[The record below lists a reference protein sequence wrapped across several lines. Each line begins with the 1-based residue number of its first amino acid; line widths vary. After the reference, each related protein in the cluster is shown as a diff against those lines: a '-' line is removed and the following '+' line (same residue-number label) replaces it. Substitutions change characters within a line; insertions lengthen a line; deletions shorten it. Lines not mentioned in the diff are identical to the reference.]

1 MKNPKKIY
9 ISGPITGRPVAQ
21 AEAEF
26 AYAAERLASRGWQ
39 VVNPMSLPVHET
51 HDQSYAAYM
60 REDLRELLD
69 CGAIYMLPGWHNSRG
84 ARCEKHVAEMLEL
97 SVFFGQ
103 GFLGSFY
110 PNCPL

>member
-9 ISGPITGRPVAQ
+9 ISGPITGRPLEQ

-26 AYAAERLASRGWQ
+26 AHAAERLASRGWE
-39 VVNPMSLPVHET
+39 VVNPMALPVHET

-69 CGAIYMLPGWHNSRG
+69 CGAIYLLPGWRYSRG
-84 ARCEKHVAEMLEL
+84 ARCEKQVADILEMITFYGN
-97 SVFFGQ
+97 SQ
-103 GFLGSFY
+103 HAIY